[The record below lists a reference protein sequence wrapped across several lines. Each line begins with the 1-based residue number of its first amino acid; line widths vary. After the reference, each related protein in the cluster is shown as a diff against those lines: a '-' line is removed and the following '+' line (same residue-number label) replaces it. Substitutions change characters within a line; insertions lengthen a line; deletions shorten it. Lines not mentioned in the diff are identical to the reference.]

1 MNKENNT
8 SISICILRLSAIG
21 DITHII
27 PIVSTLQKYYKKC
40 DITWIIGKTEYQL
53 VKTLDNINYIV
64 IDKNKTL
71 DSIIGMHKYLKEE
84 KFDVV
89 FHMQKSLRSKI
100 LGRMIDGKINVTFND
115 INTNN
120 NHVLDNFFA
129 FLEKIN
135 IQKKELID
143 ELKTIDEKKFDFDTR
158 KNLENQIAETK
169 LLKEKRE
176 VQIRI
181 ALIQERINSIW
192 KKPSL
197 INRTIQAEFI
207 INLAPSGEILS
218 FDLIS
223 SSGEKVFDDSALAAL
238 SKIYFITEVIGLER
252 KYFERNFRSFNL
264 VFKSKNQ

>member
-1 MNKENNT
+1 MTNSLIGFLNSIFLHLLLFAILITDFSIFAPQQDRIKTIPVEFVNLPIDIEN
-8 SISICILRLSAIG
+8 
-21 DITHII
+21 I
-27 PIVSTLQKYYKKC
+27 PK
-40 DITWIIGKTEYQL
+40 
-53 VKTLDNINYIV
+53 
-64 IDKNKTL
+64 
-71 DSIIGMHKYLKEE
+71 
-84 KFDVV
+84 
-89 FHMQKSLRSKI
+89 
-100 LGRMIDGKINVTFND
+100 KINN
-115 INTNN
+115 IKNE
-120 NHVLDNFFA
+120 L
-129 FLEKIN
+129 LENN

-158 KNLENQIAETK
+158 KNLEDQIAETK
-169 LLKEKRE
+169 FLNEKRE

-197 INRTIQAEFI
+197 INKNIQAEFV

>member
-1 MNKENNT
+1 MTNSLIGFLN
-8 SISICILRLSAIG
+8 SIFLHLLLFAILITDFSIFAPQQDRIKTIPVEFVNLPI
-21 DITHII
+21 DIKNI
-27 PIVSTLQKYYKKC
+27 PK
-40 DITWIIGKTEYQL
+40 
-53 VKTLDNINYIV
+53 
-64 IDKNKTL
+64 
-71 DSIIGMHKYLKEE
+71 
-84 KFDVV
+84 
-89 FHMQKSLRSKI
+89 
-100 LGRMIDGKINVTFND
+100 KINN
-115 INTNN
+115 IKNE
-120 NHVLDNFFA
+120 L
-129 FLEKIN
+129 LENN
-135 IQKKELID
+135 IQKKELIN
-143 ELKTIDEKKFDFDTR
+143 ELKTIDEKKLDFDTR
-158 KNLENQIAETK
+158 KNLEDQIAETK
-169 LLKEKRE
+169 FLNEKRE

-197 INRTIQAEFI
+197 INKNIQAEFV

>member
-1 MNKENNT
+1 MTNSFIGLLNSIFLHLLLFAILITDFSIFAPQQDRIKTIPVEFVNLPIDIEN
-8 SISICILRLSAIG
+8 
-21 DITHII
+21 I
-27 PIVSTLQKYYKKC
+27 PK
-40 DITWIIGKTEYQL
+40 
-53 VKTLDNINYIV
+53 
-64 IDKNKTL
+64 
-71 DSIIGMHKYLKEE
+71 
-84 KFDVV
+84 
-89 FHMQKSLRSKI
+89 
-100 LGRMIDGKINVTFND
+100 KINN
-115 INTNN
+115 IKNE
-120 NHVLDNFFA
+120 L
-129 FLEKIN
+129 LENN

-143 ELKTIDEKKFDFDTR
+143 ELKTIEEKKFDFDTR
-158 KNLENQIAETK
+158 KNLEDQIAETK
-169 LLKEKRE
+169 FLNEKRE

-197 INRTIQAEFI
+197 INKNIQAEFV

>member
-1 MNKENNT
+1 MTNSFIGLLNSIFLHLLLFAILITDFSIFAPQQDRIKTIPVEFVNLPIDIEN
-8 SISICILRLSAIG
+8 
-21 DITHII
+21 I
-27 PIVSTLQKYYKKC
+27 PK
-40 DITWIIGKTEYQL
+40 
-53 VKTLDNINYIV
+53 
-64 IDKNKTL
+64 
-71 DSIIGMHKYLKEE
+71 
-84 KFDVV
+84 
-89 FHMQKSLRSKI
+89 
-100 LGRMIDGKINVTFND
+100 KINN
-115 INTNN
+115 IKNE
-120 NHVLDNFFA
+120 L
-129 FLEKIN
+129 LENN
-135 IQKKELID
+135 IQKKKLID
-143 ELKTIDEKKFDFDTR
+143 ELKTIDKKKFDFDTR
-158 KNLENQIAETK
+158 KNLEDQIAETK
-169 LLKEKRE
+169 FLKEKRE

-197 INRTIQAEFI
+197 INKNIQAEFV

>member
-1 MNKENNT
+1 MTNSLIGFLNSIFLHLLLFAILITDFSIFAPQQDRIKTIPVEFVNLPIDIEN
-8 SISICILRLSAIG
+8 
-21 DITHII
+21 I
-27 PIVSTLQKYYKKC
+27 PK
-40 DITWIIGKTEYQL
+40 
-53 VKTLDNINYIV
+53 
-64 IDKNKTL
+64 
-71 DSIIGMHKYLKEE
+71 
-84 KFDVV
+84 
-89 FHMQKSLRSKI
+89 
-100 LGRMIDGKINVTFND
+100 KINN
-115 INTNN
+115 IKNE
-120 NHVLDNFFA
+120 L
-129 FLEKIN
+129 LENN
-135 IQKKELID
+135 IQKKELIN
-143 ELKTIDEKKFDFDTR
+143 ELKTIDEKKLDFDTR
-158 KNLENQIAETK
+158 KNLEDQIAETK
-169 LLKEKRE
+169 FLNEKRE

-197 INRTIQAEFI
+197 INKNIQAEFV

>member
-1 MNKENNT
+1 MTNSFIGLLNSIFVHMLLFAILTVDFSIFVPQKDKIKTIPVEFVTFPMDVENIPKKTKNIKNESLKNNFKKKE
-8 SISICILRLSAIG
+8 SIEGLKA
-21 DITHII
+21 
-27 PIVSTLQKYYKKC
+27 
-40 DITWIIGKTEYQL
+40 
-53 VKTLDNINYIV
+53 
-64 IDKNKTL
+64 IDKKQL
-71 DSIIGMHKYLKEE
+71 
-84 KFDVV
+84 
-89 FHMQKSLRSKI
+89 
-100 LGRMIDGKINVTFND
+100 
-115 INTNN
+115 
-120 NHVLDNFFA
+120 
-129 FLEKIN
+129 
-135 IQKKELID
+135 
-143 ELKTIDEKKFDFDTR
+143 DFDSR
-158 KNLENQIAETK
+158 KNLEDQIAETK

-197 INRTIQAEFI
+197 INKNIQAEFV

-238 SKIYFITEVIGLER
+238 SNISFITEVIGLER

>member
-1 MNKENNT
+1 MTNSLIGFLNSIFLHLLLFAILITDFSIFAPQQDRIKTIPVEFVNLPIDIEN
-8 SISICILRLSAIG
+8 
-21 DITHII
+21 I
-27 PIVSTLQKYYKKC
+27 PK
-40 DITWIIGKTEYQL
+40 
-53 VKTLDNINYIV
+53 
-64 IDKNKTL
+64 
-71 DSIIGMHKYLKEE
+71 
-84 KFDVV
+84 
-89 FHMQKSLRSKI
+89 
-100 LGRMIDGKINVTFND
+100 KINN
-115 INTNN
+115 IKNE
-120 NHVLDNFFA
+120 L
-129 FLEKIN
+129 LENN

-158 KNLENQIAETK
+158 KNLEDQIAETK
-169 LLKEKRE
+169 FLNEKRE

-197 INRTIQAEFI
+197 INKNIQAEFV

-218 FDLIS
+218 FNLIS

-264 VFKSKNQ
+264 VFKSKHQ

>member
-1 MNKENNT
+1 MTNSLIGLLNSIFLHLLLFAILITDFSIFAPQQDRIKTIPVEFVNLPIDIEN
-8 SISICILRLSAIG
+8 
-21 DITHII
+21 I
-27 PIVSTLQKYYKKC
+27 PK
-40 DITWIIGKTEYQL
+40 
-53 VKTLDNINYIV
+53 
-64 IDKNKTL
+64 
-71 DSIIGMHKYLKEE
+71 
-84 KFDVV
+84 
-89 FHMQKSLRSKI
+89 
-100 LGRMIDGKINVTFND
+100 KINN
-115 INTNN
+115 IKNE
-120 NHVLDNFFA
+120 L
-129 FLEKIN
+129 LENN

-143 ELKTIDEKKFDFDTR
+143 ELKTIEEKKLDFDTR
-158 KNLENQIAETK
+158 KNLEDQIAETK
-169 LLKEKRE
+169 FLNEKRE

-197 INRTIQAEFI
+197 INKNIQAEFI

>member
-1 MNKENNT
+1 MTNSLIGFLN
-8 SISICILRLSAIG
+8 SIFLHLLLFAILITDFSIFAPQQDRIKTIPVEFVNLPI
-21 DITHII
+21 DIKNI
-27 PIVSTLQKYYKKC
+27 PK
-40 DITWIIGKTEYQL
+40 
-53 VKTLDNINYIV
+53 
-64 IDKNKTL
+64 
-71 DSIIGMHKYLKEE
+71 
-84 KFDVV
+84 
-89 FHMQKSLRSKI
+89 
-100 LGRMIDGKINVTFND
+100 KINN
-115 INTNN
+115 IKNE
-120 NHVLDNFFA
+120 L
-129 FLEKIN
+129 LENN

-158 KNLENQIAETK
+158 KNLEDQIAETK
-169 LLKEKRE
+169 FLNEKRE

-197 INRTIQAEFI
+197 INKNIQAEFV

-218 FDLIS
+218 FNLIS

>member
-1 MNKENNT
+1 MTNSFIGLLNSIFVHLLLFAILTVDFSIFAPHKDRIKTIPVEFVTFPMNVENIPKKTNNIKNESLKNNFKKKE
-8 SISICILRLSAIG
+8 SIEGLKA
-21 DITHII
+21 
-27 PIVSTLQKYYKKC
+27 
-40 DITWIIGKTEYQL
+40 
-53 VKTLDNINYIV
+53 
-64 IDKNKTL
+64 IDKKQL
-71 DSIIGMHKYLKEE
+71 
-84 KFDVV
+84 
-89 FHMQKSLRSKI
+89 
-100 LGRMIDGKINVTFND
+100 
-115 INTNN
+115 
-120 NHVLDNFFA
+120 
-129 FLEKIN
+129 
-135 IQKKELID
+135 
-143 ELKTIDEKKFDFDTR
+143 DFDSR
-158 KNLENQIAETK
+158 KNLEDQIAETK

-197 INRTIQAEFI
+197 INKNLQAEFV

-238 SKIYFITEVIGLER
+238 SNISFITEVIGLER

>member
-1 MNKENNT
+1 MTNSFIGLLN
-8 SISICILRLSAIG
+8 SIFLHLLLFAILITDFSIFTPQQDRIKTIPVEFVNLPI
-21 DITHII
+21 DIKNI
-27 PIVSTLQKYYKKC
+27 PK
-40 DITWIIGKTEYQL
+40 
-53 VKTLDNINYIV
+53 
-64 IDKNKTL
+64 
-71 DSIIGMHKYLKEE
+71 
-84 KFDVV
+84 
-89 FHMQKSLRSKI
+89 
-100 LGRMIDGKINVTFND
+100 KINN
-115 INTNN
+115 IKNE
-120 NHVLDNFFA
+120 L
-129 FLEKIN
+129 LENN

-158 KNLENQIAETK
+158 KNLEDENAETK
-169 LLKEKRE
+169 FLNEKRE

-197 INRTIQAEFI
+197 INKNIQAEFV

>member
-1 MNKENNT
+1 MSTN
-8 SISICILRLSAIG
+8 LRMMKSDFSYDL
-21 DITHII
+21 
-27 PIVSTLQKYYKKC
+27 L
-40 DITWIIGKTEYQL
+40 IIGGGISACVFASKYLQN
-53 VKTLDNINYIV
+53 NISKKIALIEIGRGLGGRSSTRISKRFKGWKLNHGAPNLNICNSNNNLLLKNYI
-64 IDKNKTL
+64 NEL
-71 DSIIGMHKYLKEE
+71 
-84 KFDVV
+84 
-89 FHMQKSLRSKI
+89 
-100 LGRMIDGKINVTFND
+100 
-115 INTNN
+115 
-120 NHVLDNFFA
+120 
-129 FLEKIN
+129 LENN
-135 IQKKELID
+135 IQKKELIS

-158 KNLENQIAETK
+158 KNLEDEIAETK
-169 LLKEKRE
+169 FLNEKRE

-197 INRTIQAEFI
+197 INKNIQAEFV

-223 SSGEKVFDDSALAAL
+223 SSGDKVFDDSALAAL